1 MTDSPIFVDTGYL
14 IALIN
19 QSDRHHIA
27 AARWAGKLMNSP
39 RPRITTSAILVEFAD
54 GICKAHV
61 WLRFRSMFDFLRNDP
76 RTKIVDVDR
85 SLFDRALELRNARAD
100 KDWGLTDC
108 LSFVVMQDNEST
120 DALSC
125 DSHFVQAGFRALLL
139 D

>member
-1 MTDSPIFVDTGYL
+1 MTNSPIFVDTGYL

-19 QSDRHHIA
+19 QSDRHHLA
-27 AARWAGKLMNSP
+27 AAGWARKLMNSP
-39 RPRITTSAILVEFAD
+39 QPCITTSAILVEFAD
-54 GICKAHV
+54 GICKARV
-61 WLRFRSMFDFLRNDP
+61 WQRFRSVFDFLRNDP
-76 RTKIVDVDR
+76 RTKVVDVDR
-85 SLFDRALELRNARAD
+85 NLFDRAVELRNARVD

-108 LSFVVMQDNEST
+108 LSFVVMQDSEST